1 MKIKDLFLELED
13 TRNCYFIAEI
23 GLNHNGDIQIAKKLI
38 DSASQAGADAVKFQK
53 RTVSELAVKSV
64 LSAKDDRFPNFG
76 STYGEIR
83 EHLEFTLDQY
93 IELKKYSERLGL
105 EFLVTP
111 FDLEAL
117 KFLAPLSLSGYKIAS
132 HSLTNLDLVKAIAQ
146 EGKPVIM
153 STGMSHLEEI
163 SAAVEL
169 VLENNSELCLL
180 HCVSSYPTPDE
191 DCNLS
196 VITFLRDKYQV
207 PVGYS
212 GHERGW
218 IPTLLAVQIGA
229 RVVERHITLDT
240 SMEGFDHKLSL
251 DPENLR
257 ELIKQIR
264 NVGVIMGKG
273 EKILLPIENIAR
285 EKYNVSMV
293 TARALP
299 KGQVLS
305 PMDICWK
312 NPGTGI
318 PRKNMLD
325 YIGRELQVSVEADE
339 LLLPE
344 MFN

>member
-1 MKIKDLFLELED
+1 MKIKELFLESED

-38 DSASQAGADAVKFQK
+38 DSASEAGADAVKFQK
-53 RTVSELAVKSV
+53 RTVSELAIKSV
-64 LSAKDDRFPNFG
+64 LSSKDNRFPNFG

-163 SAAVEL
+163 SVAVEL
-169 VLENNSELCLL
+169 VLENNGELCLL

-196 VITFLRDKYQV
+196 VITFLRDKFQV

-218 IPTLLAVQIGA
+218 IPTLLAVHIGA
-229 RVVERHITLDT
+229 QVVERHITLDT

-273 EKILLPIENIAR
+273 VKKLLPIENIAR

-293 TARALP
+293 TKRALQ
-299 KGQVLS
+299 KGQVLL

-318 PRKNMLD
+318 PRKNMGD
-325 YIGRELQVSVEADE
+325 YVGRELQVSVGVDE